1 MNMARCG
8 HMAIVLANT
17 HRIITKLKAHGFT
30 AEQATGITEVFEE
43 VDLSS
48 LTTKEDLHTQTADLI
63 KWFIAI
69 LIAQTALVV
78 SLIELL
84 D

>member
-1 MNMARCG
+1 
-8 HMAIVLANT
+8 MAIALPNT
-17 HRIITKLKAHGFT
+17 HRIINKLKQHGFT
-30 AEQATGITEVFEE
+30 EDQATGITEVFQEA
-43 VDLSS
+43 DLSS
-48 LTTKEDLHTQTADLI
+48 LTTKEDLQKQTADLVR
-63 KWFIAI
+63 WFIAI